1 MVEIGHAVERQVV
14 QVAQAHALERAQR
27 VALLGEEQVVG
38 LDALERNHQQRIVRK
53 EVDEERV
60 GLRLDGADQSGADG
74 PALDHEDDAGAPR
87 KAHTLEPLA
96 DPALVR
102 SFGAA
107 ILVERILA
115 AVCERPYL
123 VTESVQ
129 LVAEIHAHVTWAL
142 ERQDDQP
149 PHGRE
154 RSTLAAR
161 AILPS
166 P

>member
-1 MVEIGHAVERQVV
+1 VV
-14 QVAQAHALERAQR
+14 QIAQAHALERAQR
-27 VALLGEEQVVG
+27 VALLGEEHIVG
-38 LDALERNHQQRIVRK
+38 LDALERNHQQRIVGE
-53 EVDEERV
+53 EVHEERI
-60 GLRLDGADQSGADG
+60 GLRLDGADQSGPDG

-87 KAHTLEPLA
+87 EADALEPLA

-102 SFGAA
+102 SFRAA

-115 AVCERPYL
+115 AIRERPYL

-154 RSTLAAR
+154 GSTPAAG